1 MSAARQSLSSWIG
14 ARRNNS
20 PRDIAAWLVAPFI
33 LVVVIPANEK
43 IASNAVFFAA
53 HSVSPITWLAV
64 LAVFLVVLWL
74 ALFAILTLVRKVTTP
89 LAFDYV
95 ASTLM
100 FLTTWFLAGNL
111 GLRLFSPG
119 APFLGPLLGL
129 LTAAL
134 LTQLS
139 RRIMMGTALVIFA
152 AVAAFFPIAMSR
164 TVGRDESAAELTF

>member
-1 MSAARQSLSSWIG
+1 VSAARHSVSSWIG
-14 ARRNNS
+14 DRRNNS

-74 ALFAILTLVRKVTTP
+74 VLYVILNLVRKKTTP

-95 ASTLM
+95 ASILM

-111 GLRLFSPG
+111 G
-119 APFLGPLLGL
+119 
-129 LTAAL
+129 
-134 LTQLS
+134 S
-139 RRIMMGTALVIFA
+139 R
-152 AVAAFFPIAMSR
+152 
-164 TVGRDESAAELTF
+164 